1 MGLPQANLVLFFL
14 AGFVA
19 LWGVSVVFRGL
30 NGNRDATSRRCPQC
44 RTDMR
49 GVTGRRCPEC
59 AFDAA
64 SERDL
69 HRRRPDRRVV
79 AVGTLAA
86 AVGCGLIPVGLSVR
100 SWETTGY
107 ADNTDLHPLNALF
120 AGVAAFA
127 LVLLVWAVR
136 GDRAK
141 GRRRCPECWYDM
153 RGTLPAAAVA
163 TDATDAGDERD
174 RAHAPSI
181 LCPECGHTAAT
192 DRDLYRSRRRP
203 RLALL
208 AVAIVLLSLYGQT
221 VPRALRT
228 GPLGL
233 VPTTVLIGGMRW
245 LPEGWY
251 AGTSEATLSDRL
263 DRREAWGWQIAWADT
278 FARRMLIRG
287 GRLESMETWWQLLTT
302 DPDEI
307 AGEVMCGLLAR
318 VLEGQID
325 WETCSGYDLW
335 VTTFSLS
342 RRRAW
347 SESAPDW
354 SEFHARLQ
362 ANRVELLVRLDRQRP
377 DEAVAVLGLLA
388 AGEMWG
394 ADVQAAVIKC
404 LQSPDQSIA
413 SAARSYLYHRPADH
427 AELFDPLVALLRDP
441 AVWSRRNAAQSLLEV
456 GRQAG
461 QIERVVTALDAAARD
476 DPDAA
481 TAAFMLCLITHASRD
496 PKTRIREWNESDA
509 FSKEV
514 RLESLYD
521 ARWRTDSES
530 MLHWISPAVESAT
543 PAELSALI
551 QNLGSY
557 PLVSATARDGFVA
570 LIDRCIERGDQDV
583 IDAAYTLRNRIES
596 ADPSMTTDGPW

>member
-19 LWGVSVVFRGL
+19 LWGVSVVVRGL
-30 NGNRDATSRRCPQC
+30 SGSRDTASRRCPQC

-49 GVTGRRCPEC
+49 GLAGRRCPEC

-153 RGTLPAAAVA
+153 RGTLPTGRAAAEA
-163 TDATDAGDERD
+163 DDARD
-174 RAHAPSI
+174 QTAAPSL

-192 DRDLYRSRRRP
+192 DRDLYKPRRRP

-208 AVAIVLLSLYGQT
+208 AVAIVLLSFYGQT

-245 LPEGWY
+245 LPAEWY
-251 AGTSEATLSDRL
+251 MGMSDSTLSDRL
-263 DRREAWGWQIAWADT
+263 WAEESWQWQRTWAD
-278 FARRMLIRG
+278 AAVRGMLIRG
-287 GRLESMETWWQLLTT
+287 DRLGSMQIWWELFSS
-302 DPDEI
+302 DPDKI
-307 AGEVMCGLLAR
+307 SGEVMCSLLAR
-318 VLEGQID
+318 VLEGRID

-335 VTTFSLS
+335 VITFSLG
-342 RRRAW
+342 RRDALGESSRAW
-347 SESAPDW
+347 I
-354 SEFHARLQ
+354 EFETRAEAKRGD
-362 ANRVELLVRLDRQRP
+362 LLRRLDPERP
-377 DEAVAVLGLLA
+377 DEAAAVLGLLT
-388 AGEMWG
+388 AGEVWG
-394 ADVQAAVIKC
+394 ASTHEAVMAC
-404 LQSPDQSIA
+404 LQSPERSAAD
-413 SAARSYLYHRPADH
+413 AARSYAWRDPTDR
-427 AELFDPLVALLRDP
+427 AELFDQLVKLLRDP
-441 AVWSRRNAAQSLLEV
+441 RVWCRQSAAKILLTV
-456 GRQAG
+456 GDQAG
-461 QIERVVTALDAAARD
+461 QIEEALAELDSAARIE
-476 DPDAA
+476 PDAE
-481 TAAFMLCLITHASRD
+481 TAVLMLNMIMYASAD
-496 PKTRIREWNESDA
+496 PKPLMREWIESGA

-514 RLESLYD
+514 RLESLS
-521 ARWRTDSES
+521 AGNWQSDSET
-530 MLHWISPAVESAT
+530 MLQWISPVIESAT
-543 PAELSALI
+543 ASELAALI
-551 QNLGSY
+551 RSLSGY
-557 PLVSATARDGFVA
+557 PIASATAREGFVA
-570 LIDRCIERGDQDV
+570 LIDRCVERGDDEV
-583 IDAAYTLRNRIES
+583 IDAANILRTRIES
-596 ADPSMTTDGPW
+596 AEPSMTTDYPW